1 MNDIR
6 KDLAALRRTTVAPAR
21 IKNELVDVAERKGLV
36 DVSYAGVDSPFGEL
50 IVAATSKGLV
60 YVAYPGDRDPLDY
73 IARWVSPRL
82 MENPNKMEKARREFD
97 RYFDGRLKDFTL
109 PVDWTFARGFAGRVL
124 KATAKVPFGRVTTYR
139 DVAKAAGNIKATRA
153 AGNALGSNPIPIV
166 VPCHRVLRTG
176 GGLGGYRGGLDR
188 KMLLLELEGYEA
200 TGR

>member
-1 MNDIR
+1 MNDVR
-6 KDLAALRRTTVAPAR
+6 KDLAALRKAPGAPAEV
-21 IKNELVDVAERKGLV
+21 KHKLVDVANRKGLV
-36 DVSYAGVDSPFGEL
+36 DVSYTGVDSPFGEL

-60 YVAYPGDRDPLDY
+60 YVAYPGDGDPLDY
-73 IARWVSPRL
+73 VARWVSPRL
-82 MENPNKMEKARREFD
+82 MENPKKLARARREFD
-97 RYFDGRLKDFTL
+97 RYFNGRLKEFTV

-124 KATAKVPFGRVTTYR
+124 KATARVPFGRVTTYR
-139 DVAKAAGNIKATRA
+139 DMAKAAGNVKATRA

-188 KMLLLELEGYEA
+188 KMLLLELEGHEA